1 MPQVLFSSQK
11 SKLLTLKKKLK
22 PLRIAVVCGGNSSE
36 RKISLRSG
44 KAVHQAFK
52 RLGLTSIR
60 IDPSRAGFTGKLLS
74 VDAAFLTLHG
84 KGGEDGAIQKVLDR
98 YKVPYIGSD
107 SAKSR
112 LAFDKSSA
120 KKAFVRSGIPTAD
133 YALVTLSN
141 WKKRLGSMKP
151 PLFLKPPKEGS
162 SIGAFPVEDLAKSA
176 VKIKQALH
184 QYGVLMAERRI
195 DGREFT
201 VGVVGDQVLPVI
213 ELRPKSRFYD
223 YHSKYTKGMTE
234 YLVPAPITKRE
245 SDSLQKIAL
254 KAHRV
259 LGMRDLSRVD
269 IMTDKSGR
277 PFVLEVNSLPGFTE
291 LSLLPKAARAV
302 GISFEELCCRLI
314 DMAWQRKSFRRK
326 HG

>member
-1 MPQVLFSSQK
+1 MPQVSLSSRK
-11 SKLLTLKKKLK
+11 LKLLTLQKKLK
-22 PLRIAVVCGGNSSE
+22 PLRIAVICGGNSSE

-44 KAVHQAFK
+44 KAVHQALK
-52 RLGLTSIR
+52 RSGLAAIR
-60 IDPSRAGFTGKLLS
+60 LDPSRAGFTGKLS
-74 VDAAFLTLHG
+74 QVDAAFLTLHG
-84 KGGEDGAIQKVLDR
+84 KGGEDGVIQRVLER
-98 YKVPYIGSD
+98 HRVPYIGSN
-107 SAKSR
+107 SARSR
-112 LAFDKSSA
+112 LAFDKTSA
-120 KKAFVRSGIPTAD
+120 KKVFTQSGIPTAD
-133 YALVTLSN
+133 YAMVSLSN
-141 WKKRLGSMKP
+141 WKKRLSAMST

-176 VKIKQALH
+176 VKITQALRR
-184 QYGVLMAERRI
+184 YKVLMAEQKI
-195 DGREFT
+195 EGREFT
-201 VGVVGDQVLPVI
+201 VGVLGDRALPVI

-245 SDSLQKIAL
+245 SETLRKIAL

-269 IMTDKSGR
+269 IMTDKAGR

-314 DMAWQRKSFRRK
+314 DMALQRKNFRRK